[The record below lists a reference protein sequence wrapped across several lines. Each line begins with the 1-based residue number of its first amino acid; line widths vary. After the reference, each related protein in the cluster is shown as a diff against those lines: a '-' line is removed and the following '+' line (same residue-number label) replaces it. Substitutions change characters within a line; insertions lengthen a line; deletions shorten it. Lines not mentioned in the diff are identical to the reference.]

1 MCKSVGKALGHIISP
16 VTKLVFGNGGGGQ
29 SYTAPQ
35 IQMPAPPA
43 PPPTAQAQSQT
54 DISDIEAER
63 KRKRRVGF
71 DSTQSPMTILGNFGT
86 SADDT
91 GKRTLG

>member
-1 MCKSVGKALGHIISP
+1 MCKSVGKAVGKAVRHVLSP
-16 VTKLVFGNGGGGQ
+16 VTNLVLGSGGDVNP
-29 SYTAPQ
+29 YTALTALTA
-35 IQMPAPPA
+35 PA
-43 PPPTAQAQSQT
+43 PTAQQQSQA

-63 KRKRRVGF
+63 KRKRRMGF

-86 SADDT
+86 SAGDA

>member
-35 IQMPAPPA
+35 TQMPAPI
-43 PPPTAQAQSQT
+43 PTEQAQSKT

-63 KRKRRVGF
+63 KRKRRMGF

>member
-1 MCKSVGKALGHIISP
+1 MCKSLGKTLGHIISP

-35 IQMPAPPA
+35 IQMPAPT
-43 PPPTAQAQSQT
+43 PTAQAQSQT

-63 KRKRRVGF
+63 KRKRRMGF
-71 DSTQSPMTILGNFGT
+71 DSTQSPMTILGNFGA

>member
-1 MCKSVGKALGHIISP
+1 MCKAVGKALGHVISP
-16 VTKLVFGNGGGGQ
+16 VTKLVFGNGGYG
-29 SYTAPQ
+29 TPQ
-35 IQMPAPPA
+35 IQMPAPP
-43 PPPTAQAQSQT
+43 PTVQAQSQT
-54 DISDIEAER
+54 DISDIKAER
-63 KRKRRVGF
+63 KRKRRMGF

>member
-1 MCKSVGKALGHIISP
+1 MCKSVGKALGHIIRP
-16 VTKLVFGNGGGGQ
+16 VTKMVFGNGGGGQ

-35 IQMPAPPA
+35 IQMPAPT
-43 PPPTAQAQSQT
+43 PTAQAQSQT

-63 KRKRRVGF
+63 KRKRRMGF
-71 DSTQSPMTILGNFGT
+71 DSTQSPMTILGNFGA

>member
-1 MCKSVGKALGHIISP
+1 MCKSVGKAIGHIISP
-16 VTKLVFGNGGGGQ
+16 VTKLVFGSGGGGQ

-35 IQMPAPPA
+35 IQMPAPT
-43 PPPTAQAQSQT
+43 PTAQAQSQT

-63 KRKRRVGF
+63 KRKRRMGF

>member
-1 MCKSVGKALGHIISP
+1 MCKAVGKALGHIISP

-35 IQMPAPPA
+35 IQMPAPT
-43 PPPTAQAQSQT
+43 PTAQAQSQT
-54 DISDIEAER
+54 DSSDIEAER
-63 KRKRRVGF
+63 KRKRRMGF

>member
-1 MCKSVGKALGHIISP
+1 MCKSLGKAVGKAVRHVLNP
-16 VTKLVFGNGGGGQ
+16 VTNLVLGSGGDVNP
-29 SYTAPQ
+29 YTALT
-35 IQMPAPPA
+35 APT
-43 PPPTAQAQSQT
+43 PTSQQQSQT

-63 KRKRRVGF
+63 KRKRRMGF

-86 SADDT
+86 SAGDA

>member
-1 MCKSVGKALGHIISP
+1 MCKSVGKALGHILSP
-16 VTKLVFGNGGGGQ
+16 VTKLVFGNGGGQ

-35 IQMPAPPA
+35 IQMPAPT
-43 PPPTAQAQSQT
+43 PTAQAQSQT

-63 KRKRRVGF
+63 KRKRRMGF